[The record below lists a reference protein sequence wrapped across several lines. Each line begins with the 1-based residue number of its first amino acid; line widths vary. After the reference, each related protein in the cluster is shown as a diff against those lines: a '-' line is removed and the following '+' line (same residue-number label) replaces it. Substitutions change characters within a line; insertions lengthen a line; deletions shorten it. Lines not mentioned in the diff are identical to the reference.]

1 MEIRPIRTEKDY
13 SAALALVEKLMERPE
28 SDALA
33 ADRIEVLVTLIKAW
47 EAEHHPIG
55 HPTPLGAIRFWM
67 EQKNLAAKDL
77 ERAIGSQSK
86 VSEVLNGKRSLSLSM
101 IVGLHRELG
110 IPYES
115 LIDPG
120 VKRKPRG
127 ASASRSAKG
136 STARERPARYR
147 ATRRRPTRRIKR

>member
-1 MEIRPIRTEKDY
+1 MEIRPIRSEKDY
-13 SAALALVEKLMERPE
+13 GSALAQVEKLMERPE

-47 EAEHHPIG
+47 EAEYHPIG

-67 EQKNLAAKDL
+67 EQKNLTPKDL

-101 IVGLHRELG
+101 IVGLHREIG

-127 ASASRSAKG
+127 AAASRSPKG
-136 STARERPARYR
+136 TIARERAAKYR
-147 ATRRRPTRRIKR
+147 VTPRRKRRAKKR

>member
-1 MEIRPIRTEKDY
+1 MD
-13 SAALALVEKLMERPE
+13 RPE

-33 ADRIEVLVTLIKAW
+33 ADRIEVLVTLIQAW

-67 EQKNLAAKDL
+67 DQKNLTPKDL

-86 VSEVLNGKRSLSLSM
+86 VSEVLNAKRPLTLSM

-120 VKRKPRG
+120 VRRKPRG
-127 ASASRSAKG
+127 AAVARSAKG
-136 STARERPARYR
+136 STARELPARYR
-147 ATRRRPTRRIKR
+147 ATRRRPTRRLKR